1 MYNRMRLT
9 ILHHILKVTQTEAR
23 KMVQQL
29 RAFTAFVEDHGLV
42 SNNYIRVQFTTIFKT
57 LVLGDPAPFS
67 GLRGQPDIQVL

>member
-1 MYNRMRLT
+1 
-9 ILHHILKVTQTEAR
+9 
-23 KMVQQL
+23 MVQQL